1 MKEKSNTTFTF
12 LVNHSSELFLFNPL
26 CIIIKNQNPLAKI
39 NLCIPLSSRRNLHL
53 KKQDF
58 IFFDKIIDVPDLN
71 FTKNILKLYKNF
83 FKTISVLNSVEKDSK
98 LIMFEPHSLVSII
111 ALDFFNKNKNTII
124 ISSNFKESIFNSLQ
138 IDFSKTFLYS
148 LNLFLLF
155 KKGLKYGFYKTT
167 FYPIIDLKIKS
178 HLHVVIGDTDF
189 SKNISSQKKI
199 RLINHPALANQTFI
213 KTDGFCIIIIDM
225 EYLSVN
231 KKYKGFMIDLIDYL
245 KNTRLSFKLKD
256 HPLSSASDKQ
266 LKSLF
271 HLNDE
276 NFINKSTDVETYIL
290 TNRPFIR
297 GVIGPSSTVLR
308 SCHFLNISNICI
320 TGVFEQKKD
329 YLEYMQNYFKN
340 SNTEIVFNF
349 EEIKKKIKNLNLKNN
364 IKEENDYWFLM

>member
-178 HLHVVIGDTDF
+178 H
-189 SKNISSQKKI
+189 
-199 RLINHPALANQTFI
+199 
-213 KTDGFCIIIIDM
+213 
-225 EYLSVN
+225 
-231 KKYKGFMIDLIDYL
+231 
-245 KNTRLSFKLKD
+245 
-256 HPLSSASDKQ
+256 
-266 LKSLF
+266 
-271 HLNDE
+271 
-276 NFINKSTDVETYIL
+276 
-290 TNRPFIR
+290 
-297 GVIGPSSTVLR
+297 
-308 SCHFLNISNICI
+308 
-320 TGVFEQKKD
+320 
-329 YLEYMQNYFKN
+329 
-340 SNTEIVFNF
+340 
-349 EEIKKKIKNLNLKNN
+349 
-364 IKEENDYWFLM
+364 

>member
-1 MKEKSNTTFTF
+1 MEEKSITSFTF

-26 CIIIKNQNPLAKI
+26 CKIIKNLNPLAKI
-39 NLCIPLSSRRNLHL
+39 NLCIPLSSKRNLHL

-58 IFFDKIIDVPDLN
+58 IFFDKIVDVPDLN

-83 FKTISVLNSVEKDSK
+83 FKTIRALNSVEKDSK
-98 LIMFEPHSLVSII
+98 LIIFEPHSLLSII
-111 ALDFFNKNKNTII
+111 AIDFFNKNTII

-167 FYPIIDLKIKS
+167 FYPIIDIKIKC
-178 HLHVVIGDTDF
+178 HLHLVFGDTDF
-189 SKNISSQKKI
+189 SKNISSNKKV
-199 RLINHPALANQTFI
+199 RLNNHPALANQTFI
-213 KTDGFCIIIIDM
+213 NTDGFFIIIIDM

-231 KKYKGFMIDLIDYL
+231 KKYKRFMIDLINYL

-256 HPLSSASDKQ
+256 HPLSLATDKQ

-271 HLNDE
+271 LLNDE

-290 TNRPFIR
+290 RNRPFIR

-329 YLEYMQNYFKN
+329 YIEYMQNYFKN

-349 EEIKKKIKNLNLKNN
+349 EEIKIKIKNAYFKNN
-364 IKEENDYWFLM
+364 IKEEDDYSFLM